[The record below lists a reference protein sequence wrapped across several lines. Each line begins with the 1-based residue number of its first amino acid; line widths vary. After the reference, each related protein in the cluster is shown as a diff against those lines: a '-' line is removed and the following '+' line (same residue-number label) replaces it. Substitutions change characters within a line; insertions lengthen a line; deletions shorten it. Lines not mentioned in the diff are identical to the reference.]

1 MGNENNALNKN
12 DDNKGGIK
20 NVQVDFAKK
29 DENNQIKFGKSNSIN
44 VIYLDDNLQYD
55 YKEITQDCYQIQ
67 KITNC
72 SLILLNDINNLTL
85 LFEYLLKNNTK
96 CKFIFIVN
104 GGISEQ
110 SISFI
115 KSRNDYQ
122 SLFIGACIYTMNLE
136 KYSKVKQKNSDFIY
150 DVCNNLKSVVEFI
163 QKTAENSK
171 IENQKYFINSII
183 NLYTYNDYY
192 NKLHKELSNL
202 YGNETEKVFNSN
214 YELIKKNL
222 SKELKEP
229 EKEQLLS
236 CFQTF
241 KGIVKKNYEEI
252 IVCYLKENYFS
263 EYLNSMLKTKNIDN
277 YKNISYFVGNL
288 MHSLVQYGEK
298 NKKSVDYAMTFYKG
312 VQLNI
317 LELMEFLKNKY
328 LLITFEYF
336 IPVSSKIELAEIV
349 SRRKIE
355 VKERKEKQFYSVIL
369 KIDYSYDDGYKPSII
384 DLRELQPYPNDEK
397 YIILPFT
404 FLQLKK
410 IMIDSNNYLA
420 NIELEIV
427 GKNEILESQIKTDD
441 KKVLEFDEKKNIIFL
456 KKIK

>member
-1 MGNENNALNKN
+1 
-12 DDNKGGIK
+12 
-20 NVQVDFAKK
+20 
-29 DENNQIKFGKSNSIN
+29 
-44 VIYLDDNLQYD
+44 
-55 YKEITQDCYQIQ
+55 
-67 KITNC
+67 
-72 SLILLNDINNLTL
+72 
-85 LFEYLLKNNTK
+85 
-96 CKFIFIVN
+96 
-104 GGISEQ
+104 
-110 SISFI
+110 
-115 KSRNDYQ
+115 
-122 SLFIGACIYTMNLE
+122 MNLK
-136 KYSKVKQKNSDFIY
+136 KYSKVKQKNSDLIY
-150 DVCNNLKSVVEFI
+150 DVCNNLKSIIEFI
-163 QKTAENSK
+163 LKTAENSK
-171 IENQKYFINSII
+171 IENQKYYINSII
-183 NLYTYNDYY
+183 NLYTYNDDYY
-192 NKLHKELSNL
+192 KLHKELSNF

-263 EYLNSMLKTKNIDN
+263 EYLNSILKTKNIDN

-298 NKKSVDYAMTFYKG
+298 NKKSVDYPMTFYKG

-441 KKVLEFDEKKNIIFL
+441 KKVLEFDEKKI
-456 KKIK
+456 

>member
-12 DDNKGGIK
+12 DVNKDGIK
-20 NVQVDFAKK
+20 NGQAENAKK
-29 DENNQIKFGKSNSIN
+29 DENNKIKNGKVNSKNI
-44 VIYLDDNLQYD
+44 IYLDDNLKY
-55 YKEITQDCYQIQ
+55 ENNGITQDCYQIQ

-85 LFEYLLKNNTK
+85 LFQHLLKNNSK

-104 GGISEQ
+104 GAISEE

-122 SLFIGACIYTMNLE
+122 SLFIGACIYTMNFE
-136 KYSKVKQKNSDFIY
+136 KYAKVKQKNADFIF
-150 DVCNNLKSVVEFI
+150 DVCTNLKSLIECI
-163 QKTAENSK
+163 LKTAENSK
-171 IENQKYFINSII
+171 IENQKFYINSII
-183 NLYTYNDYY
+183 NLYTYNDVYF
-192 NKLHKELSNL
+192 KLHKELSNF
-202 YGNETEKVFNSN
+202 YGDEKEKVFNSN

-222 SKELKEP
+222 PKELKEP

-241 KGIVKKNYEEI
+241 KGIVKKKYEEI

-263 EYLNSMLKTKNIDN
+263 EYLNSILKTKNIDN

-317 LELMEFLKNKY
+317 LDLMEFLKNKY
-328 LLITFEYF
+328 LLITFQYF
-336 IPVSSKIELAEIV
+336 LSISSKKELAEMV
-349 SRRKIE
+349 SKRKME
-355 VKERKEKQFYSVIL
+355 VQERKEKQFYSVIL
-369 KIDYSYDDGYKPSII
+369 KVDYTYDDGYKPSII
-384 DLRELQPYPNDEK
+384 DLSELQPYPNEEK

-410 IMIDSNNYLA
+410 ITIDSNNYLA
-420 NIELEIV
+420 DIELEIV
-427 GKNEILESQIKTDD
+427 GKKEILESQIKSND

-456 KKIK
+456 KKNK